1 MSIEETHFQ
10 LLAGSVPGQPDE
22 ELASNWNRNDYQIK
36 HLQISVYLLL
46 FPGSSL
52 GTPIFLWLQP
62 HFEEAAGAA
71 RTKGGGGFQPPG
83 IK

>member
-1 MSIEETHFQ
+1 M
-10 LLAGSVPGQPDE
+10 LL
-22 ELASNWNRNDYQIK
+22 SNWNRIANKIK
-36 HLQISVYLLL
+36 CLQISVYLLL

-71 RTKGGGGFQPPG
+71 RVRRPQAGAWERGV
-83 IK
+83 